1 MAEWLGTGLQ
11 NQVQQFDSAWYL
23 KTKGLTIRESFCF
36 GYRLTSCRYRDIP
49 LEGDMPEPASQN
61 PGGFVARVLRTHPTL
76 RHGADAP
83 WYLIICQ

>member
-36 GYRLTSCRYRDIP
+36 GYRLTPVAIATSPSRGIGRNLLRRTRVASWLVSFGHIP
-49 LEGDMPEPASQN
+49 HSATALMRLGI
-61 PGGFVARVLRTHPTL
+61 L
-76 RHGADAP
+76 
-83 WYLIICQ
+83 